1 MSAIASPELFLAT
14 DTWHVDPERS
24 AVGFRVKQR
33 LIESVW
39 GRFLDFDGVIESGET
54 PRFVGSIRVASLA
67 TEHEERD
74 RHLRSADFFDAERF
88 PEMHFVSTKI
98 GLGEGGSLLVA
109 GDLTI
114 KDTTRPV
121 ALEGTF
127 AGTSVAADG
136 RERVGFDLRGQLNRL
151 DFDLSWN
158 RLLET
163 GGLFVGNNI
172 ELALDIVAE
181 RAGLERAA

>member
-1 MSAIASPELFLAT
+1 MNAIAIPELFIAT
-14 DTWHVDPERS
+14 DTWHVDPARS
-24 AVGFRVKQR
+24 AIGFRVKHQ
-33 LIESVW
+33 LIESVR
-39 GRFLDFDGVIESGET
+39 GRFLDFDGQIESGET

-67 TEHEERD
+67 TDHEERD
-74 RHLRSADFFDAERF
+74 RRLRSADCFDVQRF

-98 GLGEGGSLLVA
+98 GLGEGGSLLVT
-109 GDLTI
+109 GELTI
-114 KDTTRPV
+114 KDTTRPTTP
-121 ALEGTF
+121 AGTF
-127 AGTSVAADG
+127 AGASVDPDG
-136 RERVGFDLRGQLNRL
+136 TERVGFELRGELNRL

-163 GGLFVGNNI
+163 AGLVVGNNI